1 MKTSSL
7 YPGDSGDK
15 ETTDDSIALVP
26 TINKHSSG
34 FALIAIVCFDKNVD
48 PAASVAYGDDV
59 GHAIIERIPI
69 GHLSREHRA
78 KKDCTY
84 LHPDSPS
91 RPYDDAAHG

>member
-59 GHAIIERIPI
+59 GYAIIERIPF
-69 GHLSREHRA
+69 GLFNR
-78 KKDCTY
+78 
-84 LHPDSPS
+84 PS
-91 RPYDDAAHG
+91 QPGA